1 MHTRE
6 KYQHLEV
13 DFHIKSECSSDGE
26 AKGKSKDSSMKAT
39 VNAKDIVN
47 LMKSK

>member
-6 KYQHLEV
+6 KYKHWEV
-13 DFHIKSECSSDGE
+13 DFHIKLECASDGE

-39 VNAKDIVN
+39 VNTTDMVN
-47 LMKSK
+47 LIKSM